1 VSARD
6 ASSPPQAQQPA
17 PGFYGWLRSRVRFDR
32 NEFSGA
38 FGDIGTDF
46 PLIVAMI
53 LAAGLYIPSVLIC
66 FGAMQI
72 LTGLVYGMPMPA
84 QPLKAMALLVI
95 AQKLSGNILYGAGF
109 AIGVVMLLLTVT
121 GSIDWLARA
130 VPKVVVRGIQFGL
143 GLQLSY
149 LALKNYIP
157 ADGNWGYA
165 LAAAAFLLTI
175 LLLGNRRFPPAL
187 FVIALGIIYGV
198 IFKFGGSV
206 PNHGFGL
213 RAPQLH
219 LPMWHDIYIGFI
231 LLAIPQIPLSL
242 GNSVLATRQVADD
255 LFPERHVTVKKISE
269 TYSLM
274 NLVNPFFGG
283 IPTCHGSGGIAGH
296 YAFGGRTGGSVIIY
310 GLMYLIAGVFFSSG
324 FEKIVQLFPLPVLG
338 VILIFESL
346 ALMRLVRDTMFVP
359 GDFAMVLLVGLICF
373 GIPYGYVVG
382 LIIGTALYYLLP
394 DRLNATSR

>member
-1 VSARD
+1 MNAPE
-6 ASSPPQAQQPA
+6 SSPPQAHQRP
-17 PGFYGWLRSRVRFDR
+17 PGFYNWLRSRARFDR

-46 PLIVAMI
+46 PLIVGMI
-53 LAAGLYIPSVLIC
+53 LASGLHIPSVLIC

-72 LTGLVYGMPMPA
+72 LTGLLYGMPMPA
-84 QPLKAMALLVI
+84 QPLKAMAVIVI
-95 AQKLSGNILYGAGF
+95 AQKLSGNTLYGAGL

-121 GSIDWLARA
+121 GSIDWLGRA

-157 ADGNWGYA
+157 ADGYWGYA
-165 LAAAAFLLTI
+165 LAGAAFLLTI

-206 PNHGFGL
+206 PNHGFGVRL
-213 RAPQLH
+213 PQFH
-219 LPMWHDIYIGFI
+219 VPMWRDIYIGFI

-242 GNSVLATRQVADD
+242 GNSILATRQLAEDF
-255 LFPERHVTVKKISE
+255 FPERRVTVNKISS
-269 TYSLM
+269 TYSIM
-274 NLVNPFFGG
+274 NIVNPFFSG

-310 GLMYLIAGVFFSSG
+310 GMLYLVAGFFFSPG
-324 FEKIVQLFPLPVLG
+324 FDKMVQLFPLPILG
-338 VILIFESL
+338 IILLFESL
-346 ALMRLVRDTMFVP
+346 ALMRLVRDTMSVP
-359 GDFAMVLLVGLICF
+359 GDFAIVLLVGLICF
-373 GIPYGYVVG
+373 GVPYGYVVG
-382 LIIGTALYYLLP
+382 LVIGTALAYLLP
-394 DRLNATSR
+394 DRLNGMSR